1 MDDEDESENK
11 MQSQTDED
19 NENTASKI
27 AILKDS
33 TLTTSGRSKRN
44 NDT

>member
-1 MDDEDESENK
+1 MEDDDESENK
-11 MQSQTDED
+11 MQSQMYED
-19 NENTASKI
+19 NENTVSKI

-33 TLTTSGRSKRN
+33 ISTTSGRSKRN

>member
-1 MDDEDESENK
+1 MEDDDESENK
-11 MQSQTDED
+11 MQSQMYED

-33 TLTTSGRSKRN
+33 ILPTSGRTKRN
-44 NDT
+44 LDT